1 MVDTVTKMHMA
12 LGCLLV
18 ILAGC
23 LVQNTGENMSREAT
37 DGKITLKAY
46 VTSLIGTD
54 EFLFGC
60 GGEPFC
66 LDWDGNLVWQTEGLR
81 CDGMVLCG
89 DTLFATTY
97 KKSQKAGGVA
107 LLSLTGEVLWQRDIG
122 QLVTCTAIGWSKN
135 LLAAGT
141 HDTGILYGFSKEGAV
156 LWTYDDGASIEQ
168 VSVAPDGS
176 CVVFTDFK
184 HTLNCVRV
192 GELIWSKDAGRIY
205 TGGCDRTVAFSPDSS
220 YLVYRFMGEEPQIK
234 VSTLDGQ
241 DIWSYPLEDL
251 LTSVIIT
258 SDSQYIIAGCHEYLY
273 KFTRNGELV
282 WKKPIGGDNQYLAST
297 PGAEYIAV
305 GSIFPFRLIVVDRDG
320 NALWKDSS
328 WDNVFAVAISPDGT
342 HVAYSNRF
350 ERLYIFSNPPKQK
363 SP

>member
-1 MVDTVTKMHMA
+1 MVTKMYVA

-23 LVQNTGENMSREAT
+23 LVQNTGENMSREET

-46 VTSLIGTD
+46 ARSLIGTD

-81 CDGMVLCG
+81 GDGMVLCG
-89 DTLFATTY
+89 DTLFVTTY
-97 KKSQKAGGVA
+97 KKSQKTGGVA
-107 LLSLTGEVLWQRDIG
+107 LLNLTGEVLWQRDLG
-122 QLVTCTAIGWSKN
+122 LVSCTAIGWSKN

-141 HDTGILYGFSKEGAV
+141 QNPGILYGFSKEGEV

-176 CVVFTDFK
+176 CVVFTDLE
-184 HTLNCVRV
+184 HTLNCVRG
-192 GELIWSKDAGRIY
+192 GELIWSKDAGSIY
-205 TGGCDRTVAFSPDSS
+205 TGRCNRTVAFSPDSS
-220 YLVYRFMGEEPQIK
+220 YLVYRFIGEEPQIK

-251 LTSVIIT
+251 LTSVVIT
-258 SDSQYIIAGCHEYLY
+258 SDSQYIIAGCNEYLY
-273 KFTRNGELV
+273 KVTRDGELV
-282 WKKPIGGDNQYLAST
+282 WKKPIGRDNQYLAST
-297 PGAEYIAV
+297 PGAEYIALGCISV
-305 GSIFPFRLIVVDRDG
+305 PSFIVVDRDG
-320 NALWKDSS
+320 NVLWRDSS

-350 ERLYIFSNPPKQK
+350 ERLYIFFNPPKQK